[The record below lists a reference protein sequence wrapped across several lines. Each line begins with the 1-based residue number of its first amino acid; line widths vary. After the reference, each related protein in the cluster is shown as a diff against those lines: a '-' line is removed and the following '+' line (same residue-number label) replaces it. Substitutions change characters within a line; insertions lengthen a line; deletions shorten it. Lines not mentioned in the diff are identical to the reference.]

1 MLDRRR
7 VLVGG
12 AGLAGALA
20 LSGCA
25 TVPTRA
31 LAATCPP
38 PMDVAL
44 DRVIRTQ
51 AGLRP
56 FRPAGFRV
64 EAEPLGDTRLVHNYG
79 HGGAGWT
86 LTWGTGHL
94 AVARGL
100 PGHAG
105 PVAVIG
111 AGIVGLTTARLVQ
124 EAGFAVTIYADRRP
138 EDTTS
143 AVAGGQFHPTGT
155 HSRGVATAAW
165 RADYLRALDFAFR
178 RQQLL
183 VGDDWG
189 VRWLTTYTEGAEPEG
204 RLTATFPPAARA
216 VPERENPFGRPM
228 ARYDTL
234 YTETGRFL
242 RRLLN
247 EIEADGG
254 RLLLRRFD
262 GLADVAAL
270 PERLVFNCT
279 GLGARELVG
288 DASLVPIKGQL
299 AILLPQPEVRYAV
312 SSEAG
317 YAFPRPDGIVLGGT
331 FERGV
336 EDTTV
341 DPAAIT
347 RIVADHRRLFTGFG
361 CGR

>member
-1 MLDRRR
+1 MLDRRQ
-7 VLVGG
+7 LIGG
-12 AGLAGALA
+12 LGAAGALA
-20 LSGCA
+20 LPGCA
-25 TVPTRA
+25 TVP
-31 LAATCPP
+31 LAAATSTCLP
-38 PMDVAL
+38 PMDVAA

-64 EAEPLGDTRLVHNYG
+64 EAEQLGDTRLVHNYG

-86 LTWGTGHL
+86 LAWGTARL
-94 AVARGL
+94 ATERGL

-111 AGIVGLTTARLVQ
+111 AGIAGLTTARLAQ
-124 EAGFAVTIYADRRP
+124 EAGHAVTLYADRRP

-155 HSRGVATAAW
+155 HSRGVATAEW

-189 VRWLTTYTEGAEPEG
+189 VRWLTTYVEGTQPEA
-204 RLTATFPPAARA
+204 RLTATFPPAARVVA
-216 VPERENPFGRPM
+216 DRDNPFGRPM
-228 ARYDTL
+228 VRYDTL
-234 YTETGRFL
+234 YTETWRFL

-254 RLLLRRFD
+254 RLVLRRFD
-262 GLADVAAL
+262 TRGDLAAL

-288 DASLVPIKGQL
+288 DASLTPIKGQL
-299 AILLPQPEVRYAV
+299 AILLPQPEVRYAL
-312 SSEAG
+312 STDAG

-331 FERGV
+331 WERGV
-336 EDTTV
+336 EDPAV
-341 DPAAIT
+341 DPAAIA
-347 RIVADHRRLFTGFG
+347 RIVERHRRFFMRFG